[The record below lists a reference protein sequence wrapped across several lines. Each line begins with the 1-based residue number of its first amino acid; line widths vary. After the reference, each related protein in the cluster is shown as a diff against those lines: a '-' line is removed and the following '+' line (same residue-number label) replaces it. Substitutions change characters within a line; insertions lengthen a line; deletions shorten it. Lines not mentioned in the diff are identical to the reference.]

1 MKRFLAISLTLIALC
16 TQAWACGGE
25 FNNHNSYLFSV
36 IHRNL
41 MDNDAFTSR
50 MNQFWKTY
58 SNGKVDQY
66 HWNEEELLNI
76 AKKKGDNE
84 MVSYLNSLNTYI
96 AICDQLRETW
106 SYPTKEELAQRK
118 RDLNG
123 MITKYNAYKGTRLK
137 PQWTLLA
144 MRANMVLGNHTQNIN
159 LWKQK
164 ASKLPESV
172 YRDMA
177 RNIYAGALLHMGQRT
192 EACNIYAEQGDM
204 VSIKWAMR
212 KHRNLAGIKAIMA
225 ENPQST
231 AINFLVQ
238 DFVNNTQETIDN
250 GGDKDAADWIDSRI
264 ILRNEAMNFITYARE
279 VVDTKKTT
287 TPALWLAAIG
297 EIQYLFGMYDD
308 AMTTLNQAVDANG
321 TQRMKDNA
329 RAIRMVVA
337 GKSANLDSQFSQWM
351 TNELQWLEGRIKDGE
366 GTTTGFNDFDY
377 HYVDVLDR
385 LVFSNLA
392 PRYHQSGRTDMAIL
406 LVYMAE
412 NETMFRQSKGDF
424 SSWNPN
430 YSTELFMHLNEM
442 LADRL
447 ESAYGGIRQTS
458 NDPLFNYAKKGFKLD
473 DNFFNDLIGTKYL
486 EEGKFAKALT
496 FFDKVPT
503 NFYETLNISWY
514 FANRDYTKARWIE
527 RQKEYE
533 EGPNEAKVTKNK
545 RADFCRE
552 INQLLEQFTLANDQT
567 RPQVAYDLAKRYY
580 QASYWGDCWWLTAYG
595 HSTVDSARVGR
606 PDFVQEAINYLQES
620 KLSNDATLKLNS
632 LYALAFIPQEPWCDI
647 DFDFNTDQYVYIPRR
662 DARQFNALA
671 ALNTYVQQSSATM
684 PRYVSKCDVLKQ
696 FRSLTN

>member
-16 TQAWACGGE
+16 THAWACGGE

-385 LVFSNLA
+385 LVFSI
-392 PRYHQSGRTDMAIL
+392 SC
-406 LVYMAE
+406 
-412 NETMFRQSKGDF
+412 
-424 SSWNPN
+424 SSTW
-430 YSTELFMHLNEM
+430 
-442 LADRL
+442 
-447 ESAYGGIRQTS
+447 
-458 NDPLFNYAKKGFKLD
+458 
-473 DNFFNDLIGTKYL
+473 
-486 EEGKFAKALT
+486 
-496 FFDKVPT
+496 
-503 NFYETLNISWY
+503 
-514 FANRDYTKARWIE
+514 
-527 RQKEYE
+527 QK
-533 EGPNEAKVTKNK
+533 
-545 RADFCRE
+545 
-552 INQLLEQFTLANDQT
+552 T
-567 RPQVAYDLAKRYY
+567 RPCSVSREATSLHGIPTTAPNSSCTSTRCSPTGWKVLMGVSAKPATTPCLTMRRR
-580 QASYWGDCWWLTAYG
+580 ASNSTTTSSTTSSERNTSRRANLPR
-595 HSTVDSARVGR
+595 HS
-606 PDFVQEAINYLQES
+606 P
-620 KLSNDATLKLNS
+620 
-632 LYALAFIPQEPWCDI
+632 
-647 DFDFNTDQYVYIPRR
+647 
-662 DARQFNALA
+662 
-671 ALNTYVQQSSATM
+671 SSTRCLPTSM
-684 PRYVSKCDVLKQ
+684 RH
-696 FRSLTN
+696 